1 MTNKS
6 LLIVDDEP
14 AIRMIVARLA
24 QSCGFQVTEAGCAGE
39 ALDRMAESPAAIA
52 LCDIGMPDR
61 DGLWLAGQ
69 LRQQF
74 PNTAV
79 VMFTGYG
86 DARREASLAQGAIGY
101 LSKPFSRKELIDMLD
116 EAVRWRRE
124 RAEAGAWDRPPLGLP
139 AHGLADVVQLEPAVK
154 TPSI

>member
-6 LLIVDDEP
+6 LLIVDDEA
-14 AIRMIVARLA
+14 AIRTIVARLA
-24 QSCGFQVTEAGCAGE
+24 QSRGFHVTEACCAGE

-74 PNTAV
+74 PDTAV

-86 DARREASLAQGAIGY
+86 EGRREASLRQGAMGY

-116 EAVRWRRE
+116 AAARWRSE
-124 RAEAGAWDRPPLGLP
+124 RIEAGVWDRSLLGR
-139 AHGLADVVQLEPAVK
+139 HVGGLTDLVELEPPVK
-154 TPSI
+154 APSV

>member
-1 MTNKS
+1 MTKTS
-6 LLIVDDEP
+6 LLIVDDEL
-14 AIRMIVARLA
+14 AIRTIAARLA
-24 QSCGFQVTEAGCAGE
+24 ASCGYDVREAGCAGD

-74 PNTAV
+74 PDTAV

-86 DARREASLAQGAIGY
+86 EARREASLRAGAMGY
-101 LSKPFSRKELIDMLD
+101 LLKPFSRTELIDIL
-116 EAVRWRRE
+116 EAAARWRSE
-124 RAEAGAWDRPPLGLP
+124 RLEAGAWRRPSLGQP
-139 AHGLADVVQLEPAVK
+139 AGEFPDLVQLEPAVK
-154 TPSI
+154 APSI